1 MEQCRQGK
9 SAKRIRNFG
18 PTYVTATVLAISG
31 ATFIGCDRD
40 QSASSRTTTNG
51 GTSSTDTRTT
61 GEKVGDNLKT
71 AADKTKDTAKKAGE
85 EVTDAA
91 ETAGSKVK
99 NAVGGLTGANA
110 NRVPVLFSHV
120 TEAALTKD
128 GLNDVVERFVDAD
141 RNRIGK
147 GDLKSGNDALNNLVA
162 SIRADWKAKYNSDF
176 DIHEEDKVFSPQFMT
191 ATTGEIGKNAAG
203 QDVNLNVD
211 KNLKPGQS
219 TDVKVDVDHKSGVD
233 SPTSPAADTNR
244 NDPGRN
250 IGTVSIPASHGA
262 PALTVPLI
270 HEATGWKIDVPD
282 TLDAAKLRTNLIAHL
297 SEVQNMKDQ
306 WPADVNEAYRAVS
319 HHVLMAVMD
328 KPAK

>member
-1 MEQCRQGK
+1 MR
-9 SAKRIRNFG
+9 AI
-18 PTYVTATVLAISG
+18 PTYVTAAVLAISG

-40 QSASSRTTTNG
+40 QSASSSRTTTTTNG
-51 GTSSTDTRTT
+51 DTRTT

-91 ETAGSKVK
+91 QTAGGKIK
-99 NAVGGLTGANA
+99 DTVGGFTGANA

-120 TEAALTKD
+120 TDAALTKD

-147 GDLKSGNDALNNLVA
+147 GDLKSGNDELNNLVA
-162 SIRADWKAKYNSDF
+162 SIRSDWKAKYGSDF
-176 DIHEEDKVFSPQFMT
+176 DIKEDDKVFSPAFMT
-191 ATTGEIGKNAAG
+191 ANTGEIAKDA
-203 QDVNLNVD
+203 VTSNV
-211 KNLKPGQS
+211 PGDA
-219 TDVKVDVDHKSGVD
+219 TR
-233 SPTSPAADTNR
+233 PTGAEA
-244 NDPGRN
+244 GRN
-250 IGTVSIPASHGA
+250 IGSVAIPASHGA

-282 TLDAAKLRTNLIAHL
+282 TLDAAKLRANLIAHL
-297 SEVQNMKDQ
+297 GEVQNMKDQ
-306 WPADVNEAYRAVS
+306 WPADVNEAYRAMS

-328 KPAK
+328 QSAK

>member
-1 MEQCRQGK
+1 MP
-9 SAKRIRNFG
+9 AI
-18 PTYVTATVLAISG
+18 PTYVTAAVLAISG

-40 QSASSRTTTNG
+40 QSASSSRTTTTTNG
-51 GTSSTDTRTT
+51 DTRTT

-99 NAVGGLTGANA
+99 NTVGGFTGANA

-162 SIRADWKAKYNSDF
+162 SIRADWKAKYGSDF
-176 DIHEEDKVFSPQFMT
+176 NIHEEDKIFSPQFMT
-191 ATTGEIGKNAAG
+191 ANTGEVAKDA
-203 QDVNLNVD
+203 VNTNV
-211 KNLKPGQS
+211 PGDANR
-219 TDVKVDVDHKSGVD
+219 TSG
-233 SPTSPAADTNR
+233 AEA
-244 NDPGRN
+244 GRN
-250 IGTVSIPASHGA
+250 IGSVAIPESHGA

-282 TLDAAKLRTNLIAHL
+282 TLDAAKLRSNLIAHL
-297 SEVQNMKDQ
+297 GEVQNMKDQ

-328 KPAK
+328 QPAK